1 MLWYKNWL
9 ETRWLLVLLTVP
21 YAALL
26 LLAAM
31 HESSLQA
38 TPQPSQALTILR
50 STAMTYFVA
59 TLAIVLAGTG
69 VNPQKRLYARRENS
83 QGRILL
89 TLSLPVTRF
98 RLLAVRAGLGW
109 LEVAAGIAAIC
120 AGMWAGVDAIRAT
133 VAPLEMFKYAA
144 ALIASATGVYSL
156 GVMLFS
162 VVTDRVIVWAGMM
175 ALLQILDWR
184 QVSVSLEG
192 GWSLGEAASTAAF
205 VMPWPTMGISMACGA
220 CLFAAAVK
228 IVRTRDY

>member
-69 VNPQKRLYARRENS
+69 VNPQKRLYGRKENS
-83 QGRILL
+83 QGRTLF
-89 TLSLPVTRF
+89 TLSLPVTRL

-133 VAPLEMFKYAA
+133 VAPLEMFKYAM
-144 ALIASATGVYSL
+144 ALVASATGVYAL
-156 GVMLFS
+156 GVLLFT
-162 VVTDRVIVWAGMM
+162 VVKDRALLWAAMM

-184 QVSVSLEG
+184 QVSVSAET
-192 GWSLGEAASTAAF
+192 GWSLGEASTTAAF
-205 VMPWPTMGISMACGA
+205 VMPWPTMGVSVACGA
-220 CLFAAAVK
+220 CLFAAALK